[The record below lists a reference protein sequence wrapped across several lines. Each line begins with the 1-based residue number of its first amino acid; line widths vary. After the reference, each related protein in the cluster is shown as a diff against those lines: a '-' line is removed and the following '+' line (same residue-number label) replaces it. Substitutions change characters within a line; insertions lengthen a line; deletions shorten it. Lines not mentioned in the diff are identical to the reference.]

1 MRMKKLLLALPLL
14 LVVGLLFVELP
25 VGNTSSSTTVTNSPT
40 PTTQNNSSVEQTPT
54 QTKSVTNLPSQNSK
68 LKPTS
73 NTKIDIGGKKTKH
86 SNEDGN
92 ESGEDEGN
100 EEDDD

>member
-25 VGNTSSSTTVTNSPT
+25 VGNSSSSTTVTNSPT
-40 PTTQNNSSVEQTPT
+40 PASQNSESVAPSPA
-54 QTKSVTNLPSQNSK
+54 QTKSVTNTPSQNSK
-68 LKPTS
+68 LKPSS
-73 NTKIDIGGKKTKH
+73 NTKIDIGGKKAKH
-86 SNEDGN
+86 SNDDGN
-92 ESGEDEGN
+92 ESGEHEGN